1 MPASSIRLATSL
13 PTEFL
18 EALGAVAVNFGALE
32 NSLGSSIWM
41 LLGGPSVENEEKWQ
55 IVTAQMSL
63 KNLVW
68 TFVSLYKQ
76 QFGQKNES
84 ALDELKARVFS
95 AEQKRN
101 ALIHSLWVEGDAG
114 TALRLKLIARGEYK
128 LAAEEHTK
136 DQLIAVA
143 NELAQL
149 TYDLTKFTISTFFP
163 EE

>member
-1 MPASSIRLATSL
+1 MATPTIRLATSL
-13 PTEFL
+13 PSEFL

-32 NSLGSSIWM
+32 NSLSSSIWM
-41 LLGGPSVENEEKWQ
+41 LLGGGAAEGEEKYQ

-68 TFVSLYKQ
+68 SFESLYRQ
-76 QFGQKNES
+76 QFDTQNES
-84 ALDELKARVFS
+84 ALKVLKTRIFS

-101 ALIHSLWVEGDAG
+101 TLIHSLWVEGDAG
-114 TALRLKLIARGEYK
+114 TALRLKLLAKGEHK
-128 LAAEEHTK
+128 LAAEQHTK
-136 DQLIAVA
+136 DQLIEVA

-149 TYDLTKFTISTFFP
+149 TYDVTKFTVSTLFP

>member
-1 MPASSIRLATSL
+1 MATPNIRLATSL
-13 PTEFL
+13 PAEFL

-32 NSLGSSIWM
+32 NSLSSSIWM
-41 LLGGPSVENEEKWQ
+41 LLGGGAAEGEERYQ

-68 TFVSLYKQ
+68 TFESLYRQ
-76 QFGQKNES
+76 QFGTENES
-84 ALDELKARVFS
+84 ALKDLRARTFS

-101 ALIHSLWVEGDAG
+101 TLIHSLWVEGNAG
-114 TALRLKLIARGEYK
+114 TALRLKLLARGEYK
-128 LAAEEHTK
+128 LAAEQHTK
-136 DQLIAVA
+136 DELIEVA

-149 TYDLTKFTISTFFP
+149 TYDVTKFTVSTLFP